1 MTTKLKSLRRTARLN
16 REDARWAA
24 VAAREKAC
32 DGMFYYSVATTGVYC
47 RPSCPARLANRYNV
61 RFHDTLAAARA
72 AGFRACKRC
81 KPDQPPLEVHYAK
94 LIAAACRTI
103 ESSEVEPS
111 LTALAAAAH
120 LSPHHFHRI
129 FKLIAGVTP
138 KAFATAHRH
147 RRVRDNLPRSGT
159 VTDAIHAS
167 GFNSSGRFYAG
178 ASGVLGMRATD
189 FREGGANAE
198 MKFAIGQC
206 SLGAILVAAT
216 EMGVSAI
223 LLGDDP
229 EVLLRDL
236 QNRFPKAALIG
247 ADRAFEKRAAKVIAF
262 VDQPRGKFELPLDV
276 RGTAFQH
283 KVWKALQ
290 TIPPGATASY
300 ADIAYKIGLPKA
312 ARAVAQAC
320 GANPVAVAIPCH
332 RVVRMDGAL
341 SGYRWGIERKRQ
353 LLAREAKS

>member
-1 MTTKLKSLRRTARLN
+1 MTTRLKYAHRMARLN
-16 REDARWAA
+16 RDDGRWAA
-24 VAAREKAC
+24 VVARDKSC
-32 DGMFYYSVATTGVYC
+32 DGRFYYSVETTGVYC
-47 RPSCPARLANRYNV
+47 RPSCPARLAKRENV
-61 RFHDTLAAARA
+61 LFHDTSADARA

-129 FKLIAGVTP
+129 FKSIAGVTP

-147 RRVRDNLPRSGT
+147 RRVRDNLKDSGT

-178 ASGVLGMRATD
+178 ASGVLGMRPKA
-189 FREGGANAE
+189 FKAGGCNTR
-198 MKFAIGQC
+198 MKFAVAQC
-206 SLGAILVAAT
+206 SLGAIVVAAT
-216 EMGVSAI
+216 ETGVSAI

-229 EVLLRDL
+229 EDLLRDL
-236 QNRFPKAALIG
+236 QERFPKAELIG
-247 ADRAFEKRAAKVIAF
+247 ADRAFEKLTRKVIAF

-290 TIPPGATASY
+290 TIPAGATASY

-320 GANPVAVAIPCH
+320 GANPVAVVIPCH
-332 RVVRMDGAL
+332 RVVRTGGAL
-341 SGYRWGIERKRQ
+341 SGYRWGIERKRK
-353 LLAREAKS
+353 LLDREAKS